1 MNILNYSGLIAS
13 IGLAAA
19 NSDTWASEIGSR
31 TKGVTR
37 SIITFKK
44 IEQGESGGI
53 SLLGTFSALLGS
65 VFIAVLSYL
74 LILSLVVPIYNW
86 YYYLIIIRIAGFI
99 GNLID
104 SILGIL
110 IQEKYLDSNT
120 NKILEQTNNRKE
132 YQKMSG
138 IQYIN
143 NSVVNLI
150 TTVSITVIFYFII
163 NLI

>member
-1 MNILNYSGLIAS
+1 MNILNYSGLI
-13 IGLAAA
+13 
-19 NSDTWASEIGSR
+19 ASEIGSR

-86 YYYLIIIRIAGFI
+86 YYYLIIISIAGFI

-132 YQKMSG
+132 YQKISG

-143 NSVVNLI
+143 NNVVNLI